1 MTQRIHGDQLQAL
14 LIDVQDRLTP
24 LIADHQIITD
34 NIVKLIKGLK
44 LLDIPLIANEQYPKG
59 LGHTIA
65 PIKDVLGDTPIFEK
79 VTFSSCDD
87 EATLTAIRESDRPQ
101 VLIFGVETHVCV
113 LQTAMDLLDQGFGVL
128 VVADAVGSR
137 DKANKCYALSR
148 MTQAGV
154 VIVSTEMILFEL
166 CRSAKNPVFKEISA
180 LVK

>member
-1 MTQRIHGDQLQAL
+1 MTQRIHAENLQAL
-14 LIDVQDRLTP
+14 LIDVQDKLTP
-24 LIADHQIITD
+24 LIADHETVTN

-44 LLDIPLIANEQYPKG
+44 LLDVPLITNEQYPKG
-59 LGHTIA
+59 LGHTIT
-65 PIKDVLGDTPIFEK
+65 PIKEVLGNTPIFEK

-87 EATLTAIRESDRPQ
+87 EPTLNALRAKDRPQ
-101 VLIFGVETHVCV
+101 VLIFGIETHVCV

-148 MTQAGV
+148 MTQAGAV
-154 VIVSTEMILFEL
+154 MVSTEMILFEL

>member
-1 MTQRIHGDQLQAL
+1 MTQRIHAENLQAL
-14 LIDVQDRLTP
+14 LIDVQDKLTP
-24 LIADHQIITD
+24 LIADHETVTN

-44 LLDIPLIANEQYPKG
+44 LLDVPLIANEQYPKG

-65 PIKDVLGDTPIFEK
+65 PIKEVLGDTSIFEK

-87 EATLTAIRESDRPQ
+87 EPTLNALRAKDRPQ
-101 VLIFGVETHVCV
+101 VLIFGIETHVCV
-113 LQTAMDLLDQGFGVL
+113 LQTAMDLLDQGFGVF

-148 MTQAGV
+148 MTQAGAV
-154 VIVSTEMILFEL
+154 MVSTEMILFEL